1 MQASSQTP
9 NSASDAR
16 AVRQPQLWF
25 SIARQ
30 VEADIAERR
39 LSAGDKLPTEQ
50 QLCDQFRTNRHTVRR
65 ALAHLQARGLVE
77 STQGRGSYV
86 RKPSIM
92 YQIGRRTRF
101 SDLLEQQ
108 AANPS
113 TRTLTLEIRPATPSV
128 AAALSIKAGTP
139 VIYVERMGFA
149 NDQPMS
155 IANHWFSSARL
166 PGFRQ
171 HYARSQS
178 ITRALTDCGVAD
190 YTRFRTRISSRLP
203 TQVETSLLNL
213 PKHIPLL
220 VTRSWNIDSAGRPL
234 EYGEARMAA
243 DRIEILIEAETAP
256 AAS

>member
-1 MQASSQTP
+1 MQTLSTGSETRV
-9 NSASDAR
+9 S
-16 AVRQPQLWF
+16 RQPQLWF
-25 SIARQ
+25 AIVKQ

-77 STQGRGSYV
+77 STQGRGSFV

-101 SDLLEQQ
+101 SDLLQQQ

-113 TRTLTLEIRPATPSV
+113 TRTLTLELRPATPSV
-128 AAALSIKAGTP
+128 AAALCIKAGMPT
-139 VIYVERMGFA
+139 IFVERMGFA

-178 ITRALTDCGVAD
+178 ITQTLADCGVAD
-190 YTRFRTRISSRLP
+190 YTRLRTKISSRLP
-203 TQVETSLLNL
+203 TQAEAALLSL

-220 VTRSWNIDSAGRPL
+220 VTRSWNIDGAGRPL

-243 DRIEILIEAETAP
+243 DRIEIVIETDTGSAP
-256 AAS
+256 H